1 MKILITG
8 NMGYV
13 GPAVVRRLR
22 ATRPEASLVGID
34 SGFYAGCLA
43 HCERLPETFL
53 EEQRFA
59 DVRDVKAKDLEGV
72 SAVIHLAAISND
84 PMGKVFEAATYDINH
99 AASVALAQSAK
110 TAGVK
115 SFVFASS
122 CSVYGFA
129 DEQARSETSEMA
141 PLTAYAKSKVYT
153 ERDIAPLA
161 DSGFKI
167 TCLRFATACGMS
179 PRLRLDLVLNDFVA
193 SATASKR
200 IDILSDG
207 TPCRPLINVQD
218 MARAFDW
225 AVGREG
231 DPFLVV
237 NAGSDEWNYQISD
250 LARAVS
256 ETLGNVAVSVNPDA
270 PPDKR
275 SYKVSFEKFRK
286 LAPDHQPCWNLR
298 DTILELREGLA
309 AMKFKD
315 PDFREN
321 RWMRLKV
328 LADHREKGRLNEE
341 LRWNPPA
348 KKGVHDD

>member
-22 ATRPEASLVGID
+22 KTRSGARLVGLD
-34 SGFYAGCLA
+34 SGFYASCLT

-72 SAVIHLAAISND
+72 SAVIHLAAVSND
-84 PMGKVFEAATYDINH
+84 PMGKAFEAATYDINH
-99 AASVALAQSAK
+99 AASVALARTAK

-129 DEQARSETSEMA
+129 GEQARSETSEVA

-161 DSGFKI
+161 DSNFRI

-193 SATASKR
+193 SALASKR

-207 TPCRPLINVQD
+207 TPYRPLINVQD

-237 NAGSDEWNYQISD
+237 NAGSDAWNYQILD
-250 LARAVS
+250 LAKAVS
-256 ETLGNVAVSVNPDA
+256 ETLGNVEVSVNPDA

-286 LAPDHQPCWNLR
+286 LAPDHQPSWNLR
-298 DTILELREGLA
+298 DTIMELQEGLT
-309 AMKFKD
+309 AMKFND

-321 RWMRLKV
+321 RLMRLKI
-328 LADHREKGRLNEE
+328 LSDHREKGRLNEV